1 MANKNFLAR
10 GVQRTK
16 EPDGT
21 PKLTEPRVVTFGFKN
36 FKIVEKDDNKW
47 QAECRSCRSVIVESR
62 GTTSGFVR
70 HIQRKHTEQFKKY
83 QEEAQAVKSQTS
95 GNIGTFMC
103 QKSDN
108 LSSNHPQQIKFVES
122 LAKNL
127 IIRLWSA
134 NLGRRKA

>member
-1 MANKNFLAR
+1 
-10 GVQRTK
+10 
-16 EPDGT
+16 
-21 PKLTEPRVVTFGFKN
+21 
-36 FKIVEKDDNKW
+36 
-47 QAECRSCRSVIVESR
+47 
-62 GTTSGFVR
+62 
-70 HIQRKHTEQFKKY
+70 
-83 QEEAQAVKSQTS
+83 
-95 GNIGTFMC
+95 MC